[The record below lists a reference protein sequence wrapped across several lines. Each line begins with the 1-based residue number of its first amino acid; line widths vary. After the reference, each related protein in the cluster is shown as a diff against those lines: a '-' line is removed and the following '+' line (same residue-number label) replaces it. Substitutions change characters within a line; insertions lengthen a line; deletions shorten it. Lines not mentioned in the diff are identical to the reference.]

1 MYTLYY
7 KPSTASLCVHWMLIE
22 LGVPFELKLVDTD
35 APRSPEYLRLNPTG
49 QVPTLVVDG
58 EAHAESAALLM
69 LLAERH
75 PQAGFA
81 PAVGSPERA
90 AYLELTVYLANALLP
105 AFRNLFYAEDFAGAA
120 HAADSIEHARA
131 RIEAAWTLI
140 DQRLADG
147 RPFLLG
153 QDMRAPDF
161 LLTML
166 TRWSRN
172 QPRPATAWPHL
183 AAYVARMKQR
193 PGLREVHA
201 REGLTEWIS

>member
-7 KPSTASLCVHWMLIE
+7 KPATASQCVHWMLIE
-22 LGVPFELKLVDTD
+22 LRVPFTLELVDTD

-49 QVPTLVVDG
+49 QVPTLIVDG
-58 EAHAESAALLM
+58 APCVESAALLM

-75 PQAGFA
+75 AEAGFA

-90 AYLELTVYLANALLP
+90 AYLEHMVYLANSLLP
-105 AFRNLFYAEDFAGAA
+105 AFRNVFYPEDFAGP
-120 HAADSIEHARA
+120 EHLDDTLQRARA
-131 RIEAAWTLI
+131 RVEAAWARI
-140 DQRLADG
+140 DERLSDG
-147 RPFLLG
+147 RAFLLG
-153 QDMRAPDF
+153 DQMRSPDF

-172 QPRPATAWPHL
+172 QPRPATDWPHL
-183 AAYVARMKQR
+183 RAYVTRMKQR

-201 REGLTEWIS
+201 REGLTEWI